1 MKYFKQY
8 MGVPFI
14 QYLNEFRLEKAA
26 GMLLSTPDPVTAV
39 AQRCGFDNISYFNR
53 LFREKVRKTP
63 GNTVRM
69 GRFTCRGYES
79 VIK

>member
-14 QYLNEFRLEKAA
+14 QYLNEFRSGKGGGNAA
-26 GMLLSTPDPVTAV
+26 LHPGSVTAV

-53 LFREKVRKTP
+53 LFRRKYGKTP
-63 GNTVRM
+63 GEYRKN
-69 GRFTCRGYES
+69 GEIYL
-79 VIK
+79 

>member
-26 GMLLSTPDPVTAV
+26 GMLLTTPDPVTAV

-53 LFREKVRKTP
+53 LFRRKYGKNAGGIPQEWGDLLVGAMKV
-63 GNTVRM
+63 
-69 GRFTCRGYES
+69 
-79 VIK
+79 